1 MPTLSVYRTVRQLGA
16 TKWWIKEV
24 KADGTDL
31 TPDADTFAQGWIRAE
46 HEFSISVR
54 TETRADEGGNTH
66 TLSGTREAKLT
77 LTLAENHAGVWNFA
91 QDALLR
97 GKYFAIVI
105 QRVGPER
112 GGNHAGKYEYQFFPL
127 CQLAGDISTR
137 LPGTDLQLVFSVL
150 PVPGDRSVTLNG
162 TTLPGYEGAAGG
174 TVTVATGG
182 FASQIVE
189 VNPSAS

>member
-24 KADGTDL
+24 NADGSDL
-31 TPDADTFAQGWIRAE
+31 SPADTYAQGWIRAE

-66 TLSGTREAKLT
+66 TLAGTREARLT
-77 LTLAENHAGVWNFA
+77 LTLAENHAGAWNFA
-91 QDALLR
+91 QSALLQ
-97 GKYFAIVI
+97 GKHFAIVI

-127 CQLAGDISTR
+127 CQLAGDLSSR
-137 LPGTDLQLVFSVL
+137 LPGTDLQLVFTVK
-150 PVPGDRSVTLNG
+150 PVPASRSVTLNG
-162 TTLPGYEGAAGG
+162 TTLPGYDGAAGG
-174 TVTVATGG
+174 TVTVAAGD